1 MALVQTRTGKI
12 RKNIV
17 ALLLTFCLLI
27 PGIAVADVSLTLYL
41 GPKKATINDTI
52 NMTLT
57 VSGSRKTPNPF
68 INGLDSFHV
77 FEGGSSSQVKIINGQ
92 YTSSIKYLYSLNP
105 KKEGTFRIGPA
116 EVIIKGKRYKSNIET
131 LNIVAS
137 LQLKGPKRGKLFLNA
152 NLSSSMA
159 YVEEQLIYTL
169 KLYRQIRVSDVSL
182 ELPGNEQLVFKQLGD
197 TNEYQKVY
205 NGQDYQVLEVNY
217 SIIPKAPG
225 TYGIKPSRMRMKI
238 FENRGTPYGFLN
250 DPFFSMS
257 TGQSRLVSSE
267 PQDLQVLP
275 LPERGCPANFSG
287 LVGRFKI
294 KAGLTPSTIKVGES
308 ATLTVQTTGHGNIK
322 QIPDIQFPGIEDIKV
337 YADQPVLNQTFDNKG
352 QKGSKIMK
360 WALVPEKE
368 GHFKI
373 PRLTLSF
380 FDTSKEKYIIM
391 KTDPL
396 DLKVLGGQ
404 IQDDKISI
412 NLSHKAQ
419 DATSKKHTIKELGHD
434 ILPIYTS
441 IKGIQFDIPLR
452 PRGLMIWIFLISPV
466 ILYMGFF
473 LAMKQR
479 QKASK
484 ATGLNQ
490 ARKAARI
497 FAKRC
502 GQEGLRANDLI
513 LYCRDYLNDRMGLR
527 LGSLTALEAARI
539 LLLKGVTRQTTDQ
552 FFQQLKV
559 MEAAIYSGRD
569 DRMIFKTK
577 DLIKIV
583 KKIDKE
589 LR

>member
-1 MALVQTRTGKI
+1 MALVQARTGKI
-12 RKNIV
+12 RNNIV
-17 ALLLTFCLLI
+17 ALLLAFCLLI
-27 PGIAVADVSLTLYL
+27 PWTAAADVSLTLYL

-57 VSGSRKTPNPF
+57 VSGTRKTPPPF
-68 INGLDSFHV
+68 INGLESFHV

-92 YTSSIKYLYSLNP
+92 YTSSIKYLYTLNS

-116 EVIIKGKRYKSNIET
+116 EVIIKGKRYQSNTEILDIT
-131 LNIVAS
+131 PPLHS
-137 LQLKGPKRGKLFLNA
+137 KGPRLGKLFLNA
-152 NLSSSMA
+152 NLSSSRA

-169 KLYRQIRVSDVSL
+169 KLYRQIRVRDVSL
-182 ELPGNEQLVFKQLGD
+182 ELPGNEQLTFKQLGD
-197 TNEYQKVY
+197 TNEYQTMY

-238 FENRGTPYGFLN
+238 FDSRGRSYGSFN
-250 DPFFSMS
+250 DPFFNMS
-257 TGQSRLVSSE
+257 TGQSRLISSE
-267 PQDLQVLP
+267 PLELQVLS
-275 LPERGCPANFSG
+275 LPETGRPANFSG

-294 KAGLTPSTIKVGES
+294 KAGLTPSTIKEGES

-322 QIPDIQFPGIEDIKV
+322 HIPDIQFPGIEDIKV
-337 YADQPVLNQTFDNKG
+337 YADQPVLNNSFDNKG
-352 QKGSKIMK
+352 QKGSKVMK

-368 GHFKI
+368 GNFNI
-373 PRLTLSF
+373 PSLTLSF
-380 FDTSKEKYIIM
+380 FDPGKEKYIII
-391 KTDPL
+391 KTYPL
-396 DLKVLGGQ
+396 DLMVLAGQ
-404 IQDDKISI
+404 IQDDKIPI
-412 NLSHKAQ
+412 NLSSQ
-419 DATSKKHTIKELGHD
+419 DTTSKKQTIKELGHD

-441 IKGIQFDIPLR
+441 IKGVQFDVPLR

-466 ILYMGFF
+466 MLYLGSFF
-473 LAMKQR
+473 AIKQR
-479 QKASK
+479 QKAFK
-484 ATGLNQ
+484 TAGLNQ

-502 GQEGLRANDLI
+502 GQEGLKANDLI
-513 LYCRDYLNDRMGLR
+513 LYCRDYLNDRMGLH

-539 LLLKGVTRQTTDQ
+539 LLLKGVARETSDQ
-552 FFQQLKV
+552 FFQQLKI

-569 DRMIFKTK
+569 DQMVFKTE
-577 DLIKIV
+577 DLIEIV